1 MLPTRLYYLARSIG
15 EKYNTTS
22 PALENLIL
30 QEFYSFNNL
39 NLLLKRTVPFDTLGR
54 METEKQSDEDYVKM
68 RNFLLSKN
76 ILFSDVQE
84 TEKTLQIL
92 NIMKNLGYLK

>member
-1 MLPTRLYYLARSIG
+1 M
-15 EKYNTTS
+15 
-22 PALENLIL
+22 
-30 QEFYSFNNL
+30 
-39 NLLLKRTVPFDTLGR
+39 PFDTLGR